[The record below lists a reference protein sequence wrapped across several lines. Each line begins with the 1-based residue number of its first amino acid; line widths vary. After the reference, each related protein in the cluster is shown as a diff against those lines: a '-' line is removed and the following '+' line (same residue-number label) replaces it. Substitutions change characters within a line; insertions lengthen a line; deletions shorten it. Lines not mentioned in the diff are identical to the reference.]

1 MVGTSAAFAAA
12 HGLVNGFAALV
23 PVRGRGGVPALR
35 TGSLYPGMLLHGTF
49 NALALAV
56 AFAT

>member
-1 MVGTSAAFAAA
+1 VGF
-12 HGLVNGFAALV
+12 L
-23 PVRGRGGVPALR
+23 RLR
-35 TGSLYPGMLLHGTF
+35 THSLYPSMLLHGSF

>member
-1 MVGTSAAFAAA
+1 
-12 HGLVNGFAALV
+12 L
-23 PVRGRGGVPALR
+23 RLR